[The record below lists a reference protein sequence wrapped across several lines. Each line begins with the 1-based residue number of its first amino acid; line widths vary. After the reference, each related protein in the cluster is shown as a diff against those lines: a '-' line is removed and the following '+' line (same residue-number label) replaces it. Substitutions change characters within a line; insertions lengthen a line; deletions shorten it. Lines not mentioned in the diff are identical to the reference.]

1 MNCDWL
7 HDYLLSKPGAG
18 HDYKLEW
25 QWDRY
30 LLRDKMFAAVTA
42 PPEGMRDKRYNG
54 HALLNLKCDPRLAE
68 AFQEQYPDASLPGFY
83 MDKRTWIAVKL
94 DAELPDSVLRD
105 LCDLSYKLVLEK
117 LPKYIQKE
125 IQKER

>member
-1 MNCDWL
+1 MKYDWL

-30 LLRDKMFAAVTA
+30 LLRDKMFAALTA
-42 PPEGMRDKRYNG
+42 VPAGMKDERYNG
-54 HALLNLKCDPRLAE
+54 HPLLNLKCDPRLAE
-68 AFQEQYPDASLPGFY
+68 AFREQYPDALLPGFY

-117 LPKYIQKE
+117 LPKYVQKE
-125 IQKER
+125 IGEGN

>member
-7 HDYLLSKPGAG
+7 HDYLRSKPGAG

-42 PPEGMRDKRYNG
+42 PPEGMKDERYNG
-54 HALLNLKCDPRLAE
+54 HPLLNLKCDPRLAE
-68 AFQEQYPDASLPGFY
+68 AFRAQYPDAILPGFY

-94 DAELPDSVLRD
+94 DADLPDSVLRE

-117 LPKYIQKE
+117 LPKYVQKE
-125 IQKER
+125 IQEES

>member
-7 HDYLLSKPGAG
+7 HDYLRSKPGAG

-42 PPEGMRDKRYNG
+42 PPEGMKDGRYNG
-54 HALLNLKCDPRLAE
+54 HPLLNLKCAPRLAE
-68 AFQEQYPDASLPGFY
+68 AFRAQYPDAILPGFY

-94 DAELPDSVLRD
+94 DADLPDSVLRE

-117 LPKYIQKE
+117 LPKYVQKE
-125 IQKER
+125 IQEES

>member
-1 MNCDWL
+1 
-7 HDYLLSKPGAG
+7 
-18 HDYKLEW
+18 
-25 QWDRY
+25 
-30 LLRDKMFAAVTA
+30 
-42 PPEGMRDKRYNG
+42 
-54 HALLNLKCDPRLAE
+54 
-68 AFQEQYPDASLPGFY
+68 

-94 DAELPDSVLRD
+94 DAELPNSVLRD